1 MQSWNYCSGY
11 MKPTEFHTLSSL
23 LERKVSPDP
32 EAGLEC
38 AADAC
43 LVSSRYDEA
52 LSGYCQL
59 DLTIVRIA
67 TKMAYCE
74 WLVGS
79 YDEART
85 RLVEL
90 GDYLEDDGI
99 GLLSLLIVVD
109 ADYTRR
115 RADMEA
121 VWPRLQAVIVA
132 DAVPL
137 IAAVARSQGFWPADS
152 EDREPRRQDVERLLE
167 LHPANQFIRLAVL
180 LERQIEGADSAEQY
194 ALLKEGMNQASAPR
208 YLWEAAKVA
217 ANVGQPVEALEYLNQ
232 LEARERRSLNPAR
245 NLLFQIELA
254 RCIIATVENVPD
266 PMSGFDRLLA
276 DATLG
281 GEYRVTAHLAALE
294 AACRIAPERLSELGD
309 HYLEARLAKGY
320 GLGFEAYD
328 LSNDTMPVEGAGW
341 DTWAHSWSC
350 GDVRPLLTMLG
361 TASQGRASLFFRACY
376 ANLKIDEQT
385 DEGVEVTDLPTPF
398 WDGLADVLGD
408 IAGHEVEFSGRLL
421 SLHTAIRA
429 HRADPDWIEIGQHW
443 IASEW
448 AAKHDKYAVTHG
460 TLTAD
465 LACREAESTQ
475 RFAAGIIA
483 WLKSNPVPAP
493 SGYDIVEGV
502 LDELRS
508 REVRAEFF
516 QLIEIVSQGDDRPDV
531 QFDLGLGAQWMKN
544 DATARIAYQRTLAN
558 QPANGSAIFNA
569 LLLCRSS
576 ADAQFL
582 EKIAGFVE
590 NFPTSASGRKTE
602 LESALGSARKRC
614 EDVDSAKRRMISAEL
629 SRYPALV
636 ERRIEPADISLRS
649 AVALLALFRCAN
661 AEPGD
666 DDLQPFKES
675 AIPFAPVLSCR
686 RILFELLETG
696 LVTVH
701 PKTSIDAFAF
711 KDGELTGW
719 RFESI
724 RWQLSPSCE
733 FLVDRLRS
741 LSGSIPEAWRGE
753 VQQFALEIARGEVLE
768 YLNFLAEERG
778 WPEPRDTEDVADL
791 TRALVNELPVA
802 KAFHMAYLGAMS
814 ASDYKQKYP
823 VSGQQAS
830 DMLVKRAGQRLESV
844 RAGRFPARE
853 FERPWKVA
861 RSAVSFALWGTILD
875 MGDDGFT
882 RLFRDVAG
890 EL

>member
-1 MQSWNYCSGY
+1 
-11 MKPTEFHTLSSL
+11 MKSTELHTLSSL
-23 LERKVSPDP
+23 LERNVPPDP
-32 EAGLEC
+32 EVSLES

-43 LVSSRYDEA
+43 LVAARYDEA

-59 DLTIVRIA
+59 DFTIVRIA

-85 RLVEL
+85 RLFEL
-90 GDYLEDDGI
+90 GDDLEEDGI
-99 GLLSLLIVVD
+99 GLLALLIVVD
-109 ADYTRR
+109 SDYKRR
-115 RADMEA
+115 RTDMD
-121 VWPRLQAVIVA
+121 VIWPRLRAVIVA
-132 DAVPL
+132 DSVPL
-137 IAAVARSQGFWPADS
+137 IAAVARSQGFWPTDS
-152 EDREPRRQDVERLLE
+152 EDRDQRRSDVERLLE

-180 LERQIEGADSAEQY
+180 LERQIGGVDSAEQY
-194 ALLKEGMNQASAPR
+194 ALLKARPNRAPAPR

-232 LEARERRSLNPAR
+232 LEAHERRSPDPSS
-245 NLLFQIELA
+245 NLLFQIALA
-254 RCIIATVENVPD
+254 RCVIAIAQDTSD
-266 PMSGFDRLLA
+266 PMSGFDCLLA
-276 DATLG
+276 DASLD
-281 GEYRVTAHLAALE
+281 GEHRVTTYLAVLE
-294 AACRIAPERLSELGD
+294 AACRVAPERVSELSD
-309 HYLEARLAKGY
+309 RYLDARQAKGH

-328 LSNDTMPVEGAGW
+328 LSNDTMPIEGFGW
-341 DTWAHSWSC
+341 DTWAHTWSC
-350 GDVRPLLTMLG
+350 GDVRPLLAMLG
-361 TASQGRASLFFRACY
+361 TASRGSAGLFFRACY
-376 ANLKIDEQT
+376 ANLKIDELA
-385 DEGVEVTDLPTPF
+385 DEGVEVADLPTSF
-398 WDGLADVLGD
+398 WDGLAEVLGD
-408 IAGHEVEFSGRLL
+408 IAGHEAEFSGRLL
-421 SLHTAIRA
+421 SLHTAIRV
-429 HRADPDWIEIGQHW
+429 HRADPDWTEIGQHW

-448 AAKHDKYAVTHG
+448 AAKQDKYAVTHG
-460 TLTAD
+460 TLTVDA
-465 LACREAESTQ
+465 ACREAGSMQ
-475 RFAAGIIA
+475 RFAAGITV
-483 WLKSNPVPAP
+483 WLKGNPVPAP
-493 SGYDIVEGV
+493 SGYDMVEGV

-508 REVRAEFF
+508 REVRTEFY
-516 QLIEIVSQGDDRPDV
+516 QLIEIVSRGDDRPDV
-531 QFDLGLGAQWMKN
+531 QFDLGLGAQWMKK
-544 DATARIAYQRTLAN
+544 DATARTAYQRTLAI

-569 LLLCRSS
+569 LLLCKSS

-582 EKIAGFVE
+582 EEIADFVV
-590 NFPTSASGRKTE
+590 NFPAGASERKKE

-614 EDVDSAKRRMISAEL
+614 EDVDVAKRRMIGEEL

-636 ERRIEPADISLRS
+636 EGSIEPADISLRS

-666 DDLQPFKES
+666 DDLPPFKTS
-675 AIPFAPVLSCR
+675 AIPFAPAVSCR
-686 RILFELLETG
+686 RILFDLLETG
-696 LVTVH
+696 LITVH

-719 RFESI
+719 RFDSI

-741 LSGSIPEAWRGE
+741 LNGTIPEGWREE
-753 VQQFALEIARGEVLE
+753 VQPLALEIARGEVLE

-778 WPEPRDTEDVADL
+778 WPEPRNTEDVADL

-830 DMLVKRAGQRLESV
+830 DMLVKRAGLRLESV

-861 RSAVSFALWGTILD
+861 RSAISFALWGTILD
-875 MGDDGFT
+875 MGDEGFT
-882 RLFRDVAG
+882 RLLGDIAREF
-890 EL
+890 

>member
-1 MQSWNYCSGY
+1 
-11 MKPTEFHTLSSL
+11 MKSPELHTLSSL
-23 LERKVSPDP
+23 LERNVPPDP
-32 EAGLEC
+32 EVSLES

-43 LVSSRYDEA
+43 LVAARYDEA
-52 LSGYCQL
+52 LSGYCEL
-59 DLTIVRIA
+59 DLTNVRIA

-85 RLVEL
+85 RLFEL
-90 GDYLEDDGI
+90 GDDLEDDGI

-109 ADYTRR
+109 SDYTRR

-121 VWPRLQAVIVA
+121 IWPRLQAVIVA
-132 DAVPL
+132 DSVPL

-152 EDREPRRQDVERLLE
+152 EDRGQRRRDVERLLE

-180 LERQIEGADSAEQY
+180 LERQIEGADFAEQY
-194 ALLKEGMNQASAPR
+194 ALLKARPNQAPAPR

-217 ANVGQPVEALEYLNQ
+217 VSAGQPAEAIEYLSQ
-232 LEARERRSLNPAR
+232 LEAHERRSLNPSS

-254 RCIIATVENVPD
+254 RCVIAIAEIAPD

-276 DATLG
+276 DASLDS
-281 GEYRVTAHLAALE
+281 EHRVITYLAALE
-294 AACRIAPERLSELGD
+294 AACRIAPERLSELGER
-309 HYLEARLAKGY
+309 YLEERLAKGY

-350 GDVRPLLTMLG
+350 GDVRPLLTMLS
-361 TASQGRASLFFRACY
+361 TASHGRSGIFFRACY

-385 DEGVEVTDLPTPF
+385 DEGVDVADLPVLF
-398 WDGLADVLGD
+398 WDGLAEILGD
-408 IAGHEVEFSGRLL
+408 ITGHELEFGGRLL

-429 HRADPDWIEIGQHW
+429 HRADPDWVEIGRHW
-443 IASEW
+443 IVSEW
-448 AAKHDKYAVTHG
+448 TARQDRYAVTHG
-460 TLTAD
+460 TLLID
-465 LACREAESTQ
+465 RACREAESMQ
-475 RFAAGIIA
+475 RFVAGIIA
-483 WLKSNPVPAP
+483 WLKDNPVPAP
-493 SGYDIVEGV
+493 SGYDMVEGI
-502 LDELRS
+502 LDELRTG
-508 REVRAEFF
+508 EVRAEFYR
-516 QLIEIVSQGDDRPDV
+516 LIEIVSQGDDRPDV
-531 QFDLGLGAQWMKN
+531 QFDLGLGAQWMKK
-544 DATARIAYQRTLAN
+544 DATARTAYQRTLTN
-558 QPANGSAIFNA
+558 QPANGSAIYNA
-569 LLLCRSS
+569 LLLCKSS
-576 ADAQFL
+576 ADVQFL
-582 EKIAGFVE
+582 EEIAGFVAD
-590 NFPTSASGRKTE
+590 FPASAADRKTE
-602 LESALGSARKRC
+602 LEGALASARKRC
-614 EDVDSAKRRMISAEL
+614 EDVDAAKRRMIADEL

-636 ERRIEPADISLRS
+636 ERRIEPTDISLRS

-666 DDLQPFKES
+666 DDLPPFKMS
-675 AIPFAPVLSCR
+675 ATPFAPAVSCR
-686 RILFELLETG
+686 RVLFDLLETG
-696 LVTVH
+696 LVAVH

-711 KDGELTGW
+711 KDGEVTGW
-719 RFESI
+719 RFDSI

-741 LSGSIPEAWRGE
+741 LNGTIPEAWREE
-753 VQQFALEIARGEVLE
+753 VQPLALEIARGEVLE

-778 WPEPRDTEDVADL
+778 WPQPRNNEDVADL

-830 DMLVKRAGQRLESV
+830 DMLVKRTGQRLESV

-861 RSAVSFALWGTILD
+861 RSAISFALWGTILD
-875 MGDDGFT
+875 MGDAGFT
-882 RLFRDVAG
+882 RLIEDVARK
-890 EL
+890 L